1 MVLNPRKCYYMTFGL
16 NTTKTEFVLDGCAIV
31 SLAED
36 HVVLA
41 IAIDSHLTFYSDLKQ
56 LCKNVANKL
65 NA

>member
-1 MVLNPRKCYYMTFGL
+1 MTFGL

-31 SLAED
+31 PLAED
-36 HVVLA
+36 YVVLA

>member
-16 NTTKTEFVLDGCAIV
+16 STTKTEFVLDSCTIV
-31 SLAED
+31 PLAED
-36 HVVLA
+36 HVVLG